1 MENNLEIKKLLGQ
14 RIKELRTKKGY
25 TQEQLTEKLNI
36 GQRTLSKIER
46 GNTFVSAETL
56 AKLLIA
62 LDVSIDELFNFGY
75 LQEKEVIKEELIDA
89 IQNEKIDINTLY
101 RIYKSLK

>member
-14 RIKELRTKKGY
+14 RIKELRTKKGL
-25 TQEQLTEKLNI
+25 TQDQLTEKLNV

-46 GNTFVSAETL
+46 GNAFVSAETL
-56 AKLLIA
+56 AKLLTA
-62 LDVSIDELFNFGY
+62 LDVGIDELFNFAY
-75 LQEKEVIKEELIDA
+75 QQEKEAIKVELIDA
-89 IQNEKIDINTLY
+89 IQHEKVDISIMY

>member
-14 RIKELRTKKGY
+14 RIKELRTKKGL
-25 TQEQLTEKLNI
+25 TQDQLTEKLNV

-46 GNTFVSAETL
+46 GNAFVSAETL
-56 AKLLIA
+56 AKLLTA
-62 LDVSIDELFNFGY
+62 LDVGIDELFNFGY
-75 LQEKEVIKEELIDA
+75 LQEKEAIKAELIDA
-89 IQNEKIDINTLY
+89 IQHEKVDISIMY